1 MSVRF
6 RGEHW
11 QRIDDKGRLSVPS
24 AWRSALDAGGDARLV
39 LAKSV
44 TAPCLTGYSMAEWE
58 AFEDKL
64 RALPQS
70 LPVVQSLLRLVVAG
84 SQVIEPDT
92 HGRVLVAT
100 ALRAHAGL
108 AGPGEVVLASQV
120 ARFELWAADRWQA
133 EITRIEAALPH
144 LRDELAL
151 HGL

>member
-24 AWRSALDAGGDARLV
+24 AWRGALDAFGDGRLV

-44 TAPCLTGYSMAEWE
+44 TAPCLTGYTMAEWE

-70 LPVVQSLLRLVVAG
+70 LPVVQSLLRFQVAG
-84 SQVIEPDT
+84 SHVVEPDT
-92 HGRVLVAT
+92 HGRVLVPP

-108 AGPGEVVLASQV
+108 SGPGAVVMASQV
-120 ARFELWAADRWQA
+120 ARFEVWAADRWRI
-133 EITRIEAALPH
+133 EIARVEAALPQ
-144 LRDELAL
+144 LRDELAA